1 MNEKKKFRINHV
13 VFWPPFI
20 VLVGAVVLSLINN
33 EVFTQ
38 AVNAAYDWIAEWF
51 DWAYLLVAFVCV
63 VVLLFALCSPW
74 RNIRFGGKDAKP
86 KFSVWQWF
94 SMSLCSS
101 IGIGIVFWGIAEP
114 IQLLAAPA
122 EGIEP
127 FSSEA
132 VMFSMSNT
140 YLHWTL
146 TIYAIYI
153 IAAIPIGLA
162 VYNYKQNMTI
172 GSGLYFLV
180 GEKRSTGTLS
190 KWVDALCVF
199 ALAGGIA
206 TSMGQGILQI
216 TAGFGYVSPIE
227 PSTFVWLMVAVG
239 IVVAFTLSSATG
251 LNKGMNWLSSQNVK
265 MYFIVMLFILIVG
278 PTTYILK
285 MGVQGTGEYLQN
297 FIHLHSYLGVD
308 RPGEDWAKW
317 WTVFY
322 WAVWF
327 SYTPVAG
334 IFLTRISY
342 GRTIKQFL
350 LVNMIAPAVFGIL
363 WFTIFGGTAIE
374 MQLSGA
380 SDIAT
385 ALETKGLESAV
396 FEFFQSLPLG
406 TILIVFFLIIII
418 ISFVTTADSMTSSIA
433 ILTTSGFTAEDS
445 EPPLYQ
451 KVMWGVIM
459 GALAWVMICLAGVDG
474 TKMLATLATFPILF
488 IVVMFIFS
496 GIKGMN
502 RILEEEKKGKLEE
515 GK

>member
-1 MNEKKKFRINHV
+1 MNEKKKYKINHV
-13 VFWPPFI
+13 VFWPPFA
-20 VLVGAVVLSLINN
+20 VLVGALVLSLVNN
-33 EVFTQ
+33 NAFTT
-38 AVNAAYDWIAEWF
+38 AVNVAYDWITKWF
-51 DWAYLLVAFVCV
+51 DWFYLLVAFLCV
-63 VVLLFALCSPW
+63 VVLLIALVSPW
-74 RNIRFGGKDAKP
+74 RKIRFGGKDAKP
-86 KFSVWQWF
+86 KFNVWQWF

-127 FSSEA
+127 FSGDA

-146 TIYAIYI
+146 TIYAIYVM
-153 IAAIPIGLA
+153 AAIPIGLA

-172 GSGLYFLV
+172 GSGLYFLL
-180 GEKRSTGTLS
+180 GPEKSTGTFS
-190 KWVDALCVF
+190 KWIDALCVF

-206 TSMGQGILQI
+206 TSMGQGIMQI

-227 PSTFVWLMVAVG
+227 PSHFVWLMVAVG

-278 PTTYILK
+278 PTSYILK
-285 MGVQGTGEYLQN
+285 LGVQGTGEYLQN
-297 FIHLHSYLGVD
+297 FIHMHAYLGVD
-308 RPGEDWAKW
+308 HPGEEYSKW
-317 WTVFY
+317 YTVFY

-327 SYTPVAG
+327 SYMPVAG

-342 GRTIKQFL
+342 GRTIKEFL
-350 LVNMIAPAVFGIL
+350 LVNMIAPAVFGII
-363 WFTIFGGTAIE
+363 WFTIFGGTAID
-374 MQLSGA
+374 MQLSGS
-380 SDIAT
+380 SDIAA
-385 ALETKGLESAV
+385 ALDTKGLESAV

-406 TILIVFFLIIII
+406 TLLIVFFLVIII

-433 ILTTSGFTAEDS
+433 ILTTSGFTAEDN

-451 KVMWGVIM
+451 KVMWGIIM
-459 GALAWVMICLAGVDG
+459 GALAYVMICFAGVDG
-474 TKMLATLATFPILF
+474 TKMLATLATLPIVF
-488 IVVMFIFS
+488 IAVMFVMS
-496 GIKGMN
+496 AIKGMN
-502 RILEEEKKGKLEE
+502 RILKEE
-515 GK
+515 